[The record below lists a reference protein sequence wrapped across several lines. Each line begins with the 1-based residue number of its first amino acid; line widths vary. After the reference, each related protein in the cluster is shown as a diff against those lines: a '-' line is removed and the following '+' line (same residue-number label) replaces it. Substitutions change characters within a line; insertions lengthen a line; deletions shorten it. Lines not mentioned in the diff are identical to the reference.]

1 MLGFFEKFEQN
12 AVRFADKK
20 VLCDDVNTWG
30 ITFAQL
36 DELSGKVYTYLQNK
50 GIGKEDFVMI
60 CLPRGMT
67 PIIALM
73 GVWKNGSAFVI
84 VEDNYAPE
92 RIEFIKK
99 DCGCKAVIDADVWQE
114 IQTLE
119 SKKGREQTDEHTAA
133 FAVYTSGT
141 TGNPKGVLH
150 EYGNIDRMI
159 NSVTM
164 STCEPLTMDDD
175 RFALVAPLNFVASML
190 IIVYGLYYA
199 VLNYVVP
206 YAVIKNPLLVGMF
219 IIKNRIT
226 GTFLTPS
233 YIRKMKQ
240 KPPMLKFCIIGSEP
254 ANEVWLDGLTI
265 HNFYLMSESGFAV
278 AHFKIDKEY
287 SQTPVGNSE
296 FGHKILLLD
305 ENGNEVPDGE
315 EGEICFENKYVRGYI
330 NLPEETE
337 KAFKDGIYH
346 TADLAVKD
354 ENGNLIIKGRLNDMV
369 KINGNRVEPGEIEE
383 VAKKVLGIE
392 WAAARIFDDGKR
404 VYIAVY
410 YLDKRLKVDFEK
422 TREAMEQY
430 LPYYM
435 LPSYFIH
442 IDEVPLKA
450 TGKMDRKGLP
460 APKIEDYL
468 DDYEEPR
475 DELEKALCDAFSKVL
490 GIERVGIH
498 DDFYQLGGDSL
509 ASMDVL
515 VESKINGLSASDIF
529 AGHTPEKICEIYK
542 RKYPNGMTES
552 NEERDD
558 KAKKVPHS
566 LTPYQTYMI
575 DYQMYTPMSTML
587 NLFTMLR
594 FDKEQFAPEKM
605 AEALEKV
612 IDAHPALV
620 TKFRFNKDGEIIQEY
635 HPELKE
641 SIPVEKLSEAEFHKI
656 KDELVRPFRIINSRL
671 YRLRVFETEEYGYI
685 FFDVHHTVFD
695 GTSFQVIFADI
706 IKAYYD
712 MELDRDYYYMMIAD
726 REEAMKTDRY
736 LEDKKYFE
744 SMYDSG
750 DFSVRPQ
757 VDFEVRENTLDNMSA
772 GLSKN
777 EEAMQAVEEKYKVT
791 RNAFFSLVSM
801 MSIAI
806 YNKCNE
812 VKISWTYNGRDDLSK
827 MNSIGLLLND
837 LPVAVHLRKD
847 QLLKDLYSDVQTQL
861 SEGIAHNSYPY
872 TTLGKTAVDDDMLC
886 FLYQEDIRDAGGE
899 MDDLNIDTIDVK
911 QNASAAENI
920 LDVQILD
927 GKDGLELVLDYAA
940 SRYKRSS
947 MERFSNIFVATTEVL
962 LSLVDED
969 DATIKKALKKILK
982 KVDERSFFIR
992 WIK

>member
-1 MLGFFEKFEQN
+1 MTGFFEKFEEN
-12 AVRFADKK
+12 ARLFADKR
-20 VLCDDVNTWG
+20 VLCDDVNTKG
-30 ITFAQL
+30 ITFSQL
-36 DELSGKVYTYLQNK
+36 DTVSGKVYAYLQSK
-50 GIGKEDFVMI
+50 GVGKEDFVMI

-99 DCGCKAVIDADVWQE
+99 DCGCKVVINADVWQE

-119 SKKGREQTDEHTAA
+119 PKAGHEPVDERAAA

-164 STCEPLTMDDD
+164 SSCEPLTTEND
-175 RFALVAPLNFVASML
+175 RFALVAPLNFVASLL

-199 VLNYVVP
+199 VLNFVVP
-206 YAVIKNPLLVGMF
+206 YAVIKNPLLIGMF
-219 IIKNRIT
+219 IIKNKIT

-233 YIRKMKQ
+233 YIRKLKQ

-278 AHFKIDKEY
+278 AHFKIDKKY
-287 SQTPVGNSE
+287 SQTPVGHSE
-296 FGHKILLLD
+296 FGHHVMLLD

-337 KAFKDGIYH
+337 KAFKNGIYH
-346 TADLAVKD
+346 TADLAVRN
-354 ENGNLIIKGRLNDMV
+354 ENGDLIIKGRLNDMV

-383 VAKKVLGIE
+383 VAKKVLGID
-392 WAAARIFDDGKR
+392 WAAARIFDDGSR
-404 VYIAVY
+404 VFIAVY
-410 YLDKRLKVDFEK
+410 YLDKKLKVDFDK
-422 TREAMEQY
+422 TRKAMEQY

-435 LPSYFIH
+435 LPSYFIQ
-442 IDEVPLKA
+442 IDEIPLKA
-450 TGKMDRKGLP
+450 TGKMDRKALP
-460 APKIEDYL
+460 APKLEDYI
-468 DDYEEPR
+468 DDYAAPR
-475 DELEKALCDAFSKVL
+475 DELETALCNAFAKVL
-490 GIERVGIH
+490 KIERVGIH
-498 DDFYQLGGDSL
+498 DDFYKLGGDSL
-509 ASMDVL
+509 ASMEVL
-515 VESKINGLSASDIF
+515 VESKINGLSAADVF
-529 AGHTPEKICEIYK
+529 AGHTPEKIAEIYK
-542 RKYPNGMTES
+542 TKYPNGMEES
-552 NEERDD
+552 NEERDERGR
-558 KAKKVPHS
+558 KEAHS

-605 AEALEKV
+605 AQALEKV
-612 IDAHPALV
+612 IEAHPALT
-620 TKFRFNKDGEIIQEY
+620 TKFVFNNDGEIVQEY
-635 HPELKE
+635 HPELCEKLT
-641 SIPVEKLSEAEFHKI
+641 VEKMTEKEFQAI
-656 KDELVRPFRIINSRL
+656 KDSLVKPFRIINSRL
-671 YRLRVFETEEYGYI
+671 YRLRVFETEEAGYA

-712 MELDRDYYYMMIAD
+712 MELDRDYYYMMLND
-726 REEAMKTDRY
+726 REAAMKTDRY

-744 SMYDSG
+744 ELYDG
-750 DFSVRPQ
+750 EFSTRPQ
-757 VDFEVRENTLDNMSA
+757 VDFEVRENTLAQLSV

-801 MSIAI
+801 MSVAI
-806 YNKCNE
+806 YNKKDDI
-812 VKISWTYNGRDDLSK
+812 KISWTYNGRDDLSK
-827 MNSIGLLLND
+827 MNTIGLLLND
-837 LPVAVHLRKD
+837 LPVAVHFKKD
-847 QLLKDLYSDVQTQL
+847 QMIKDLYADVQKQL

-872 TTLGKTAVDDDMLC
+872 TTLGKSAVDDDMLC

-899 MDDLNIDTIDVK
+899 MDDLNIDTIDVR
-911 QNASAAENI
+911 QNTPAAENI

-927 GKDGLELVLDYAA
+927 GKSGLELVLDYAA
-940 SRYKRSS
+940 SRYKRES
-947 MERFSNIFVATTEVL
+947 MERFSNIFVAVTEVL
-962 LSLVDED
+962 LSLCDEEN
-969 DATIKKALKKILK
+969 ATVKKALKKILS
-982 KVDERSFFIR
+982 KVNERSFFIL
-992 WIK
+992 WMK